1 MLFEFSA
8 DSRSVSDLGIA
19 DVARVLC
26 AGSPLR
32 GTREA
37 MLHVLCS
44 PVSDARGLS
53 ARQRDV
59 RSVRGNDSVIEKCAE
74 SDFVWLM
81 EYDVDDDLKEL
92 LEAPFFDSFATS
104 WMNRIWFLLGA
115 NNAYGAVVCP
125 VVALVTPIM
134 YLLSP
139 IFIMRFRYGVKVG
152 IANYARL
159 LYQSFRL
166 GGEMI
171 MLASGKSVSVASM
184 ALSLAAAAFVYV
196 QNVVNAVR
204 HARNLY
210 VACEKISSKV
220 EGACRFAKQARA
232 AMGASGWTVAHSERW
247 ASDGGAVAGDAGLP
261 EALAGRVFRAY
272 NPGFGR
278 SLVCFRSVDRGR
290 MRAFARHAALFDVA
304 RCASRS
310 LGATRFARYEGP
322 GFLARGLRHPLVEGC
337 VGNDIA
343 LGMGAPSVVLTGA
356 NASGKST
363 LMRSVALASVMAQS
377 VTVCFCDAIAVRP
390 VERVFTHMHVS
401 DDVAEGKSR
410 FQAEMANIGEIVANA
425 ESGRSCLLVVD
436 ELFSSTTAAQSVVCL
451 DGVLRRLAGFPGC
464 MFVLATHHEVS
475 FEGVRRFRMET
486 LGSTLAH
493 SYKMVPGVND
503 VFNAVYTG

>member
-1 MLFEFSA
+1 M
-8 DSRSVSDLGIA
+8 I
-19 DVARVLC
+19 
-26 AGSPLR
+26 
-32 GTREA
+32 EA
-37 MLHVLCS
+37 S
-44 PVSDARGLS
+44 
-53 ARQRDV
+53 
-59 RSVRGNDSVIEKCAE
+59 AE
-74 SDFVWLM
+74 SDFAWVM

-92 LEAPFFDSFATS
+92 LEAPFFDSFVTS
-104 WMNRIWFLLGA
+104 WMNRVWFLLGA
-115 NNAYGAVVCP
+115 NNAYGAVVSP
-125 VVALVTPIM
+125 AVALVTPIL

-152 IANYARL
+152 LVNYARL
-159 LYQSFRL
+159 VYQSFRL
-166 GGEMI
+166 GGDMI
-171 MLASGKSVSVASM
+171 TLASGRSVSVASM
-184 ALSLAAAAFVYV
+184 ALSLAAAAFAYV

-210 VACEKISSKV
+210 VACEKITNKV
-220 EGACRFAKQARA
+220 EGACRFAKQASA
-232 AMGASGWTVAHSERW
+232 AMAASGWTVARSERW
-247 ASDGGAVAGDAGLP
+247 ASDGGAVAGDAGIP
-261 EALAGRVFRAY
+261 EALAGCGFRAY
-272 NPGFGR
+272 NPAFGR
-278 SLVCFRSVDRGR
+278 ALVCFRSLDRAR
-290 MRAFARHAALFDVA
+290 MRAFARHAALFDAA

-310 LGATRFARYEGP
+310 LDGGARFARYEGP

-337 VGNDIA
+337 VGNDVA
-343 LGMGAPSVVLTGA
+343 LGMGSPSVVLTGA

-464 MFVLATHHEVS
+464 MFVLATHHEVG

-486 LGSTLAH
+486 SGSTLAH
-493 SYKMVPGVND
+493 SYKMVPGVNE
-503 VFNAVYTG
+503 VFNAVYAP